1 MPFVFEVPTTL
12 ETLHEMI
19 GKYASTGQEASLIIQ
34 RIHASNSV
42 RLDKRNGEKMQNF
55 YDVVLRRFVAVG
67 DAIYTSGDGGADLGR
82 YEQLNSLTKV
92 LYGLSQDSPESA
104 GAVWGRRLGVI
115 QNAHAKRLRDA
126 EFVSLE
132 DDDNDEITTAWPSTG
147 IILLLKTVGHLF
159 PVTDLR
165 HQVVTPTI
173 LLLGQMIAQT
183 PVRSVHDLVMGL
195 MCCGLMIEYTRSAK
209 RVAPEAIAF
218 LSSVLRLFGP
228 VATKTPVPSIEAA
241 WQISDLKSLRK
252 SLTFIEVEE
261 RPKLSFDRDSIQ
273 SSIMAAG
280 ILASTLQLVQVS
292 AESLQGS
299 LENGESEAFAEVS
312 SALLSMKAKSKKAP
326 LPKILTE
333 MVAQCAS
340 AVAELM
346 LDNREPLQRRLAPA
360 TEAIKSLAPRMEDP
374 SKYTFSKDKGKS
386 AKQAE
391 LDRNRREYKREH
403 KAVSRELRLDSVFVE
418 KERRREK
425 DSKDKK
431 AKDKRNKNFAW
442 LEGEQAAMNQQVA
455 QGGGLL
461 SGGGMGAARA
471 KAKSGRMG
479 IKKGGK
485 L

>member
-132 DDDNDEITTAWPSTG
+132 DDDNDESTTAWPSTG

-228 VATKTPVPSIEAA
+228 VATKIGRASC
-241 WQISDLKSLRK
+241 R
-252 SLTFIEVEE
+252 E
-261 RPKLSFDRDSIQ
+261 R
-273 SSIMAAG
+273 
-280 ILASTLQLVQVS
+280 V
-292 AESLQGS
+292 
-299 LENGESEAFAEVS
+299 
-312 SALLSMKAKSKKAP
+312 
-326 LPKILTE
+326 
-333 MVAQCAS
+333 
-340 AVAELM
+340 
-346 LDNREPLQRRLAPA
+346 
-360 TEAIKSLAPRMEDP
+360 
-374 SKYTFSKDKGKS
+374 
-386 AKQAE
+386 
-391 LDRNRREYKREH
+391 
-403 KAVSRELRLDSVFVE
+403 
-418 KERRREK
+418 
-425 DSKDKK
+425 
-431 AKDKRNKNFAW
+431 
-442 LEGEQAAMNQQVA
+442 
-455 QGGGLL
+455 
-461 SGGGMGAARA
+461 
-471 KAKSGRMG
+471 
-479 IKKGGK
+479 
-485 L
+485 